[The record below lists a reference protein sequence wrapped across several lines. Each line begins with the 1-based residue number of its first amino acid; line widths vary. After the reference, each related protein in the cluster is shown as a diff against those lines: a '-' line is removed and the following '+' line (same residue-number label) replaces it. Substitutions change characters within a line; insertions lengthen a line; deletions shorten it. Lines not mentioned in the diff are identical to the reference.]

1 MVAAAVFLLAMATP
15 TNRLTLWYDKPA
27 APGMNEALVVGNGKL
42 GGMIYGDPANERI
55 VLNESSLWTGGDNP
69 SGDDG
74 SMGSYQMLGEL
85 HISLPN
91 HVGAT
96 EYRRDLDLSQALS
109 HVSYKANGTTYR
121 REVFASHVAGVLAV
135 RLTADHKGAL
145 SGDINLVD
153 AHGSKT
159 DLLDGDGL
167 GVRGTLS
174 NGLRYMTGAALQHEG
189 GSLSASGEGMHFQ
202 DCDTVTIYV
211 AAGTNYAM
219 DSAKGYRGASPVE
232 TVHPSLLKAAATP
245 YDRLRSAHIKDFG
258 ALFNRVN
265 LNLGESTAAQRSLP
279 TDQRKLLAD
288 KTPDPELETT
298 LFQLGRYLLIGCSRP
313 GGLPANLQGL
323 WNDSN
328 SPPWH
333 SDYHSNINVEM
344 NYWPAEVGNLSEC
357 HTPLFD
363 LVRSQLPVWRKA
375 TAESDEWK
383 TPSGAPT
390 KRGFAIRTSH
400 NITGGMGWKW
410 DKTAN
415 AWYALHFWEHYAFGG
430 DKTYLRDVAY
440 PYLKE
445 VAEFWD
451 DHLKAL
457 PDGRLVVPNGWSPEH
472 GPEEDGVSYNQEI
485 VDELFKNTVA
495 AADALGTDKA
505 FRNRIASLRARL
517 VQPGVGSWGQLLE
530 WMHEKKGEGELDTP
544 QDHHRHTSHLFG
556 VYPGSTLEDPKLRAT
571 AKVSL
576 IARGDTG
583 DVREWSFAWRA
594 ALYARLGDGARAYGQ
609 MRQLFSARNSC
620 PNLFG
625 LHPPMQI
632 DGNFGITAAMA
643 EMLVQ
648 SENGKIALLP
658 ALPAQWRSGSVEGLR
673 ARGGVEIDLSWK
685 EGKLTSATFRS
696 AHGAKAKLMYGGKL
710 TDLVIPAGGI
720 VRVGPDFKKYIRR
733 RSS

>member
-1 MVAAAVFLLAMATP
+1 MVSATVLLLAMATP

-42 GGMIYGDPANERI
+42 GGMVYGDPAHERI
-55 VLNESSLWTGGDNP
+55 VLNESSLWTGADNP

-74 SMGSYQMLGEL
+74 TMGSYQVLGEL
-85 HISLPN
+85 KIALPG
-91 HVGAT
+91 HEKAT
-96 EYRRDLDLSQALS
+96 DYRRDLDLSQALA
-109 HVSYKANGTTYR
+109 HVTYKVDGVTYR
-121 REVFASHVAGVLAV
+121 REVFASHVAGVMAV
-135 RLTADHKGAL
+135 RLSADRKGAL
-145 SGDINLVD
+145 SGTVNLSD
-153 AHGSKT
+153 GHGSKT
-159 DLLDGDGL
+159 DLLEGDGL
-167 GVRGTLS
+167 GIRGALS
-174 NGLRYMTGAALQHEG
+174 NGLKYMTGAALKHDGGTLATSGDGIRFEG
-189 GSLSASGEGMHFQ
+189 
-202 DCDTVTIYV
+202 CDTLTIYV

-219 DSAKGYRGASPVE
+219 DAAKGFRGASPVQ
-232 TVHPSLLKAAATP
+232 TVHPALLKAAASS
-245 YDRLRSAHIKDFG
+245 YERLKTAHVKDFG
-258 ALFNRVN
+258 TLFNRVK
-265 LNLGESTAAQRSLP
+265 LNLGSSTPAQRALP
-279 TDQRKLLAD
+279 IDKRKLLAENA
-288 KTPDPELETT
+288 PDPELEAT

-344 NYWPAEVGNLSEC
+344 NYWPAEVTNLSEC

-363 LVRSQLPVWRKA
+363 LVKSQLPVWRKA
-375 TAESDEWK
+375 TAVSDEWK
-383 TPSGAPT
+383 TPSGSPT
-390 KRGFAIRTSH
+390 TRGFAIRTSH

-415 AWYALHFWEHYAFGG
+415 AWYALHFWEHFAYGG
-430 DKTYLRDVAY
+430 DKTFLREVAY

-457 PDGRLVVPNGWSPEH
+457 SDGRLVVPNGWSPEH

-495 AADALGTDKA
+495 AADALGTDRA
-505 FRNRIASLRARL
+505 FRDRIAGLRARL

-556 VYPGSTLEDPKLRAT
+556 IYPGSTLEDRKLRDA

-576 IARGDTG
+576 IARGDSG
-583 DVREWSFAWRA
+583 DVREWSFAWRT

-648 SENGKIALLP
+648 SKNGEIVLLP
-658 ALPAQWRSGSVEGLR
+658 ALPPEWANGSVKGLR
-673 ARGGVEIDLSWK
+673 ARGGFEVGLAWK
-685 EGKLTSATFRS
+685 DGQLVSATIRS
-696 AHGAKAKLMYGGKL
+696 AKGGVVKVRWGGNVKEVPL
-710 TDLVIPAGGI
+710 TAGGTVTI
-720 VRVGPDFKKYIRR
+720 HPITR
-733 RSS
+733 